1 MKSLPP
7 RSAQRLIRC
16 YHLAQE
22 SRTRG
27 EPYLTSGSIASLLGV
42 DETQVRKDMA
52 LIEMEGMP
60 KRGYPVETLIRK
72 LEALFGMHKERL
84 AVLVGVGNLG
94 RALMNYPRFFHY
106 GVRIGCAFEKDPTKH
121 GTQIGGITIYP
132 LENLQEMV
140 RVLRAE
146 IGILAIPPQDAQEV
160 AISLVEAGVRGIWN
174 FSPTL
179 LRLPKGIAVRNECLE
194 TGLVTLLYELQ
205 RGGDSCTSCAETTSS
220 PS

>member
-1 MKSLPP
+1 MKNLPP

-16 YHLAQE
+16 YYLAQE
-22 SRTRG
+22 SRANG
-27 EPYLTSGSIASLLGV
+27 KPYLTSSSVASLLGV

-52 LIEMEGMP
+52 LIAVEGVP
-60 KRGYPVETLIRK
+60 KRGYPVDTVIQK
-72 LEALFGMHKERL
+72 LEDLFGIHKERL

-94 RALMNYPRFFHY
+94 RALVNYPRFFRY
-106 GVRIGCAFEKDPTKH
+106 GIRIGCAFEKDPEKCF
-121 GTQIGGITIYP
+121 TQIGGVTVYP
-132 LENLQEMV
+132 VENMREMV
-140 RVLRAE
+140 RALKAE

-160 AISLVEAGVRGIWN
+160 ATVLVEAGVRGIWN

-179 LRLPKGIAVRNECLE
+179 LRLPSGVAVRNECLE

-205 RGGDSCTSCAETTSS
+205 RGESSCISCAGTISF